1 MKKTYFVVLL
11 DYSAPTVNYY
21 KVEINATKDI
31 DDSELIESWLAMNTE
46 HHLSNCSWMADTEE
60 IEVLNHY

>member
-11 DYSAPTVNYY
+11 DYSAPTVNHY
-21 KVEINATKDI
+21 KVEIQSTEGV

-46 HHLSNCSWMADTEE
+46 HLLSNCSWMADTEE